1 MGFEYI
7 RKLMTAPDADS
18 ASRIKE
24 KLLAEHIEVYS
35 KSEQEGKYKL
45 AETATI
51 CTDNEIYV
59 TAADHAYASEIA
71 AGMGY
76 GSLICECRPAQEEL
90 TEAQKAEAEF
100 MRKRKRTMIEGIV
113 ILIAAVIF
121 MFFRCFLK

>member
-24 KLLAEHIEVYS
+24 KLLAKHIEVYS
-35 KSEQEGKYKL
+35 RTAEGDTYKL
-45 AETATI
+45 VDSAES
-51 CTDNEIYV
+51 CLDHEIYV

-121 MFFRCFLK
+121 MLFRCFLK

>member
-18 ASRIKE
+18 ASSIKE
-24 KLLAEHIEVYS
+24 KLLAKHIEVYS
-35 KSEQEGKYKL
+35 RTAEGDTYKL
-45 AETATI
+45 VDSAES
-51 CTDNEIYV
+51 CLDHEIYV

-113 ILIAAVIF
+113 ILIATVIF

>member
-7 RKLMTAPDADS
+7 RKLMPAADADS

-35 KSEQEGKYKL
+35 RSAEGDAYKL
-45 AETATI
+45 VDPEES
-51 CTDNEIYV
+51 CLDHEIYV
-59 TAADHAYASEIA
+59 TAADHAHASEIA
-71 AGMGY
+71 SGMGY

-90 TEAQKAEAEF
+90 TEVQKAEAEF